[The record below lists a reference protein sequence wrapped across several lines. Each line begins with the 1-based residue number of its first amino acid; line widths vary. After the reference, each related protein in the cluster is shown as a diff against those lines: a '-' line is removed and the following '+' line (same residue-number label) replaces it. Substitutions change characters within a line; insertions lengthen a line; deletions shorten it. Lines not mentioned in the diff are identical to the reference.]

1 MAISSTSHDVL
12 PAATGITYVG
22 FLAQLPPDLVL
33 GAFTGS
39 VIFLLGVTTK
49 PKWQWVVLFTLAFM
63 SGVLGGP
70 TVSHIAGE
78 ALKIISIEVAFP
90 SGMGAMLA
98 SATTINF
105 LGWLRDNPTFF
116 FKKLK
121 KEGDE

>member
-1 MAISSTSHDVL
+1 MAISSTPHDAL
-12 PAATGITYVG
+12 LAAMGITYVG

-49 PKWQWVVLFTLAFM
+49 PKWQWVVLFTMAFM

-70 TVSHIAGE
+70 TVSHIAGG
-78 ALKIISIEVAFP
+78 ALKIISIDVAFS

-105 LGWLRDNPTFF
+105 LGWLRDNPTFLI
-116 FKKLK
+116 KKMR
-121 KEGDE
+121 KEGEE

>member
-1 MAISSTSHDVL
+1 MAISSTPHDVL

-49 PKWQWVVLFTLAFM
+49 PKWQWVVLFTMAFM

-70 TVSHIAGE
+70 TVSHIAAQ
-78 ALKIISIEVAFP
+78 ALKIISIDVTFP

-116 FKKLK
+116 IKKMK
-121 KEGDE
+121 KEGEE